1 MEGKLMCVQSEKG
14 NRIGKKIEEL
24 MEALICGFEEDEKM
38 LEREID
44 ELQEQYYAL
53 EGVYFRSVLDN

>member
-1 MEGKLMCVQSEKG
+1 MNVQSEKG
-14 NRIGKKIEEL
+14 NKIGKKIEDL

-44 ELQEQYYAL
+44 KLQEEYFVI
-53 EGVYFRSVLDN
+53 EGVYFRSVLEN